1 MPSDLQRR
9 VIAEVDRAK
18 RRSGMPVRAS
28 LKILG
33 IASGSYYRWQREEAW
48 KGKTTGP
55 DCQLA
60 LKPVQVFAA
69 LPAEKQAVKEYSLS
83 HPAIRHREL
92 AWRMIDDNV
101 AYVSPSTVYRIL
113 LEENLMH
120 RQRGRRKRYRSEREK
135 ASRPDE
141 IWATDFMYLTI
152 QGEQYFFTAFID
164 EYSRY
169 IVHWE
174 LMSSMDGRSLSIAA
188 QAALQT
194 LPLDGEGRSSIQ
206 PIIRSDNGSGY
217 ISREFGEVLEY
228 HRLVHTR
235 IRPHCPE
242 ENGVMERANRTFR
255 EKLDEHDLTSR
266 TEAEAALLSI
276 VADYNTVR
284 LHSALGYK
292 PPAIFYRGRPG
303 ELDAERLLK
312 LRQARH
318 KRKEE
323 NLKLRQ
329 KTLPLTAPE
338 SIA

>member
-1 MPSDLQRR
+1 
-9 VIAEVDRAK
+9 
-18 RRSGMPVRAS
+18 MPVRQS

-33 IASGSYYRWQREEAW
+33 VPYGSYYRWKRDEAW
-48 KGKTTGP
+48 KRETTP
-55 DCQLA
+55 PIH
-60 LKPVQVFAA
+60 PVQVFEA
-69 LPAEKQAVKEYSLS
+69 LPEEKAAVKDYALS
-83 HPAIRHREL
+83 HADIRHREL
-92 AWRMIDDNV
+92 AWRMIDEDV
-101 AYVSPSTVYRIL
+101 AYLSPSTVYRIL
-113 LEENLMH
+113 LEENLMNRH
-120 RQRGRRKRYRSEREK
+120 RGRKKRYRDETEK
-135 ASRPDE
+135 ATRPDQ

-152 QGEQYFFTAFID
+152 NEEQYFFTAFID

-194 LPLDGEGRSSIQ
+194 LPLNEEGRATIQ

-217 ISREFGEVLEY
+217 ISSEFGSVLEY
-228 HRLVHTR
+228 HRLVHNR

-242 ENGVMERANRTFR
+242 ENGVIERANRTFR
-255 EKLDEHDLTSR
+255 EKLDEFELTSR
-266 TEAEAALLSI
+266 SEAVDALSSI
-276 VADYNTVR
+276 VTHYNTIR
-284 LHSALGYK
+284 LHSSLGYK
-292 PPAIFYRGRPG
+292 PPATFYRGNPEEVDTNR
-303 ELDAERLLK
+303 ALK

-329 KTLPLTAPE
+329 KTLPLSASE